1 MSQLRDLDQPP
12 VAPPHTLEVRHRR
25 GKWESREVPYRPRPR
40 RERKQRTWTHKL
52 LGMLAMYGFFS
63 LVLHAVVAWELTH

>member
-1 MSQLRDLDQPP
+1 MSRWSPVDSANQPGPMAYP
-12 VAPPHTLEVRHRR
+12 VVA
-25 GKWESREVPYRPRPR
+25 RPRPR
-40 RERKQRTWTHKL
+40 RERKPPRTWTHKL